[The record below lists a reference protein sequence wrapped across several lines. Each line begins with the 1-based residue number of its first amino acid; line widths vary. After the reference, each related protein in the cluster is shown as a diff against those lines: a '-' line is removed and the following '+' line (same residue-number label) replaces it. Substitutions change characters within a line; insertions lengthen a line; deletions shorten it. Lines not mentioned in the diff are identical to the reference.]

1 MNDKLLTVEEVA
13 ERLATSPRFV
23 RRLMCERRIVYVR
36 MGRKGSPV
44 RITESDLQAFI
55 ESARVERMRV
65 PTLSLSLSKPSVR
78 RMRVRLSRVCAPPK
92 ATSSNS
98 PVW

>member
-1 MNDKLLTVEEVA
+1 MSDKLLTVEEVA

-65 PTLSLSLSKPSVR
+65 PSLRSSVR
-78 RMRVRLSRVCAPPK
+78 GLA
-92 ATSSNS
+92 
-98 PVW
+98 

>member
-1 MNDKLLTVEEVA
+1 
-13 ERLATSPRFV
+13 
-23 RRLMCERRIVYVR
+23 MCERRIVYVR

-65 PTLSLSLSKPSVR
+65 PNLRSSVR
-78 RMRVRLSRVCAPPK
+78 GLA
-92 ATSSNS
+92 
-98 PVW
+98 